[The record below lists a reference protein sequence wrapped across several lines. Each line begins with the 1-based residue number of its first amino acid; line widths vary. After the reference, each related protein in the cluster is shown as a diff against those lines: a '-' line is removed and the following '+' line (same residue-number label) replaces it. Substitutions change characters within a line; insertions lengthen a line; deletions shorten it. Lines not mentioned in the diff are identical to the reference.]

1 MRIKPMRNIIF
12 ISVLTGVAIALAA
25 CSGAGSTNDGQR
37 LTVEAQDLAF
47 SPTALEVTA
56 GDPVNLTLQNNGALE
71 HDFSI
76 MEFPMEGE
84 AEETGGMDHD
94 MGEGSEEPELH
105 IAAGAGQ
112 SAMLDFT
119 PSKPGTYEFWCT
131 VPGHKEAGMTG
142 TLVVNTP

>member
-1 MRIKPMRNIIF
+1 MRNVIF
-12 ISVLTGVAIALAA
+12 ISLLTVVAVALAA
-25 CSGAGSTNDGQR
+25 CSGGVSTNGGQT

-47 SPTALEVTA
+47 SPTTLEVTA
-56 GDPVNLTLQNNGALE
+56 GDPVKLTLQNNGALE

-76 MEFPMEGE
+76 LEFPMEGA

-94 MGEGSEEPELH
+94 MGEGSEAPELH
-105 IAAGAGQ
+105 VAAGAGQ
-112 SAMLDFT
+112 SATLDFT
-119 PSKPGTYEFWCT
+119 PSKPGTYQFWCT